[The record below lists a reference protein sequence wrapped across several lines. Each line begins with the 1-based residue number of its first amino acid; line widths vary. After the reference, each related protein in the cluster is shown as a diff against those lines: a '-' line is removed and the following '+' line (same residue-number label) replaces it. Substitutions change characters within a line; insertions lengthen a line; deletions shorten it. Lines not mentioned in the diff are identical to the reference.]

1 MADSALPDVSWGQ
14 RALEHATNITLAS
27 PGRGS
32 ATEAEAQAA
41 EYARGEAEKLGIS
54 DIRIQRFNGL
64 RSIWVFMALVF
75 GLALV
80 GHAAYWLLG
89 RVYGDL
95 PTIIIMLVAFG
106 LACFILWQKY
116 TYRYYPL
123 RSLLPHGPSQ
133 NVLAT
138 IPPQDEIKRR
148 VVLVGHLDS
157 HRAVFWW
164 ATDFLFKFFVTSSP
178 IAMWGVAVAPV
189 LYLLTMWTGFQP
201 LAWIGA
207 YLAFN
212 HFLGWFTG
220 VTADLGAYSP
230 GANDNASAMGTLL
243 ALAERLKAEPLQHT
257 EITLAFTGCEETG
270 CDGMITLIREEGEKL
285 KDSLFLDFE
294 LVGTGDQIIYLSKE
308 GTLHKK
314 HISADVQALVEEA
327 GKGFDLQAY
336 GKMPGGTF
344 TETCAVWEYGLKG
357 VTLVAKYKHKNSLPE
372 WHRLSDVPSRLQP
385 ETLGRVHEVAWQI
398 LQKVDAS

>member
-1 MADSALPDVSWGQ
+1 MTDSTQPGVSWGR

-32 ATEAEAQAA
+32 ATEAEAKAA
-41 EYARGEAEKLGIS
+41 EYACQEAEKLGLS
-54 DIRIQRFNGL
+54 DIRRQPFNGL

-89 RVYGDL
+89 PVYGTL
-95 PTIIIMLVAFG
+95 PTVIIMLAAFG
-106 LACFILWQKY
+106 LSGFILWQKY
-116 TYRYYPL
+116 TFRYYPL
-123 RSLLPHGPSQ
+123 RNLLPHGPSQ
-133 NVLAT
+133 NVLVS
-138 IPPQDEIKRR
+138 IPPQGEVKQR

-164 ATDFLFKFFVTSSP
+164 ATDFLFKFFITSSP
-178 IAMWGVAVAPV
+178 VAMWGVAAAPV

-201 LAWIGA
+201 LAWIGL

-220 VTADLGAYSP
+220 VTADLGAFSP

-243 ALAERLKAEPLQHT
+243 ALAERLGSEPLKHT

-270 CDGMITLIREEGEKL
+270 CDGMITLIREEGERL
-285 KDSLFLDFE
+285 REALFLDFE
-294 LVGTGDQIIYLSKE
+294 LVGTGDQIVYLSRE
-308 GTLHKK
+308 GTLRKK
-314 HISADVQALVEEA
+314 YIPSEVRALVEEA

-336 GKMPGGTF
+336 GNMPSGTF
-344 TETCAVWEYGLKG
+344 TETGTVWEYGLKG
-357 VTLVAKYKHKNSLPE
+357 VTLVAKYKDKNMLPE
-372 WHRLSDVPSRLQP
+372 WHRLSDVPGRLQP
-385 ETLGRVHEVAWQI
+385 ETLGRVHELAWQI
-398 LQKVDAS
+398 LQKVDAG